1 MLSPTGHENAN
12 EDPQIDDHNGE
23 VQEILDPTP
32 IPENKPG
39 RRKNITKIVYDRSP
53 TKTPKKQGGQKPQP
67 RLQSNI
73 KNRLGQGPTKNQHEK
88 IRVWSPWIKGLEPK
102 NYDDYKK
109 FLVDQLRQLDDQD
122 EEEGSS
128 DTQTDENEAEEQE

>member
-1 MLSPTGHENAN
+1 MLCFS
-12 EDPQIDDHNGE
+12 
-23 VQEILDPTP
+23 
-32 IPENKPG
+32 K
-39 RRKNITKIVYDRSP
+39 KNR
-53 TKTPKKQGGQKPQP
+53 QKPQP

-109 FLVDQLRQLDDQD
+109 FLVDQLRQPDDQD